1 MLIPKHLIVFP
12 KSVYRTL
19 KFTRLYMM
27 VKVFFL
33 WKIYFN
39 SIIVFLQIY
48 LQEVFCNFSTVSK
61 LVFNSFMTEALSYI
75 ICNGNH
81 WTGFNMIRT
90 CMIKLWAKIFAKKR
104 HFKVSRFKSKYQTT
118 DLNFVNLLGKLK
130 RANILLLKSNN
141 RNTRKRCEIC
151 SS

>member
-12 KSVYRTL
+12 KSVHRTL

-27 VKVFFL
+27 VKVFSSEKYTLTALLFSC
-33 WKIYFN
+33 KYIFKKYFAI
-39 SIIVFLQIY
+39 SQ
-48 LQEVFCNFSTVSK
+48 QSQK
-61 LVFNSFMTEALSYI
+61 LVFKSFMTEALSYI

-81 WTGFNMIRT
+81 WT
-90 CMIKLWAKIFAKKR
+90 IKLWAKIFAKKR

>member
-1 MLIPKHLIVFP
+1 MLIPKHVIVFP
-12 KSVYRTL
+12 KSVHRTL

-33 WKIYFN
+33 WKIYSN

-61 LVFNSFMTEALSYI
+61 LVFNSFMTEALSHI

-81 WTGFNMIRT
+81 WT
-90 CMIKLWAKIFAKKR
+90 IKLWAKIFAKKR
-104 HFKVSRFKSKYQTT
+104 HFKVSRFKSKYQTA

-141 RNTRKRCEIC
+141 RKTRKRCEIC